1 MKRKVFF
8 NIFKIISLV
17 VPITVY
23 LMLSSFVAQPDYT
36 IKVVEVADLSV
47 IVYDDD
53 SYFIYDTKA
62 VKTAIYTVAS
72 PFNDEY
78 GMIVDNGDLIK
89 VGWQL
94 YEVKDLELVKTNR
107 FGFEKQLAYKIPLT
121 LVISGLAVFIA
132 IKVILGKMKFDK
144 EKWRGFALI
153 SLGTIAL
160 VLTIIE
166 FVISSALYT
175 FYVIFGSFAVY
186 YVLWKVENGLTSEE
200 AGKKVI
206 TDTEALL
213 ESALKEIRKK

>member
-1 MKRKVFF
+1 MKRKLFF

-17 VPITVY
+17 MPVSVY

-36 IKVVEVADLSV
+36 IKAVEIADLSV
-47 IVYDDD
+47 VSYDSD

-62 VKTAIYTVAS
+62 VKTAIFDVAV
-72 PFNDEY
+72 PFENEY

-94 YEVKDLELVKTNR
+94 YEVKDLKLVKTNR

-121 LVISGLAVFIA
+121 LVIGGGALFVS

-160 VLTIIE
+160 VLTVIE

-175 FYVIFGSFAVY
+175 FYVVFGSFAVY